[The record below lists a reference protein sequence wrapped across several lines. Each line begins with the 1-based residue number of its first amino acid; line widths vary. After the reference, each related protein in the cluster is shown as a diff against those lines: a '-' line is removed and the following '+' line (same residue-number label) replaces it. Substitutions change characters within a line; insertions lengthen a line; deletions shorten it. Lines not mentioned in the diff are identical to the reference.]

1 MICKNCGK
9 KVYAKEICE
18 CGEKAP
24 NPHGKGVALNSVIC
38 TVILVMSVIAFI
50 MTVSLRNIVNKNLL
64 VETIEQVDLCSL
76 EIDDGDEKV
85 KLDKY
90 IHEEFI
96 GDERITVQNVDN
108 ILNAPFIKEFVIE
121 KIEGYQDFFMDRGE
135 MEYITSDDIV
145 NLIDENSEL
154 LYNEAGLNFL
164 EPDKEALRE
173 NLAVLDD
180 FSEFCNDYLTGWF
193 TGGLIQTYFSLLFVN
208 FLEVLI
214 IVILVQWLLVYRFNG
229 RRMSSALRKYSI
241 ATIVP
246 SAIIFFGS
254 VLLLFADKKSIL
266 GALTGNIRNTFIISS
281 GIVLGFGVVMLLIS
295 ILTGRK
301 KTDAVNVVAD
311 TATETVA
318 EPISESLTETS
329 EEKTVEEE
337 VQANVPDTSFAPSTT
352 ETAVEEVR
360 TTSMFCTQCGAE
372 NRENSKF
379 CSKCGNKF

>member
-24 NPHGKGVALNSVIC
+24 NPHGKGVAVNSVIC
-38 TVILVMSVIAFI
+38 TIILVMSVIAFI

-76 EIDDGDEKV
+76 EIKDDGEKV
-85 KLDKY
+85 KLDEY
-90 IHEEFI
+90 IYEEFI

-108 ILNAPFIKEFVIE
+108 ILNAPFIKDFVIE

-154 LYNEAGLNFL
+154 LYKEAGLNFL
-164 EPDKEALRE
+164 EPDKEALKE

-180 FSEFCNDYLTGWF
+180 FSKICNDYLTGWF

-241 ATIVP
+241 AMIVP
-246 SAIIFFGS
+246 SAIGFVGS

-266 GALTGNIRNTFIISS
+266 GALTGNIRSSFIISS

-301 KTDAVNVVAD
+301 KADAVNTVAD
-311 TATETVA
+311 TAA
-318 EPISESLTETS
+318 EPISESFAETAEEKTS
-329 EEKTVEEE
+329 EEG
-337 VQANVPDTSFAPSTT
+337 VQENVPDMLFAPS
-352 ETAVEEVR
+352 AEESAMAEAKSL
-360 TTSMFCTQCGAE
+360 TMFCTRCGAE